1 MHNSQCIIS
10 AAPAIYFQLTGA
22 NNYELC
28 IMNYELEKRFLI
40 DPSEESTDVAS

>member
-1 MHNSQCIIS
+1 MHNLSRS
-10 AAPAIYFQLTGA
+10 PAMYFQVTEA